1 VLLQQIFAVKKKRQG
16 KEQKEKTKRGKK
28 GRGKGRAKVTQLCKE
43 LLLPPDFTPSGESS
57 IQRGHLNPKAHSTHN

>member
-28 GRGKGRAKVTQLCKE
+28 RKGKRKSE
-43 LLLPPDFTPSGESS
+43 
-57 IQRGHLNPKAHSTHN
+57 GHPAL